1 MQPFDL
7 YLPTHLIFGKGRI
20 SELPEILRPYG
31 KKILLTYGGGSIK
44 KIGLYD
50 KIKALLPD
58 FEILE
63 LSGIAPNPKISSIR
77 AGVEICRKHKPD
89 LVLAVGG
96 GSVLDASKH
105 ICAGAFYPGD
115 PWDLVM
121 DPAKTGKS
129 LPLVTVLTLAA
140 TGSEYDNSAV
150 ISNPETNEK
159 MPFYGEAPR
168 ASICDPEY
176 TYTVSAGQTAA
187 GAADIM
193 SHTFEQYLVKEGN
206 ILSDAMCEGVLRTVV
221 KNAPIAI
228 LDPYDYEARAQL
240 MMASSFGC
248 NGLLCMGRTPSPWV
262 CHGIE
267 HEISAYTDITHGA
280 GLAIITPHWMDYSLT
295 TDTAERFAAYGE
307 HVYKLPRRTNRMEG
321 AKAAIIKTS
330 EFFRTLGLPS
340 RLSDLGV
347 GPEHFEDMAD
357 HVLANWFGDFQ
368 TAIRPV
374 DKAGILEILNA
385 SL

>member
-20 SELPEILRPYG
+20 SELPELLRPYG

-50 KIKALLPD
+50 KIKALLSD

-77 AGVEICRKHKPD
+77 SGVEICRKDKPD
-89 LVLAVGG
+89 VVLAVGG

-105 ICAGAFYPGD
+105 ICAGAFYSGD

-121 DPAKTGKS
+121 DPGKVTRS

-140 TGSEYDNSAV
+140 TGSEYDNSGV
-150 ISNPETNEK
+150 ISNPDTSEK

-176 TYTVSAGQTAA
+176 TCTVPASQTAA

-193 SHTFEQYLVKEGN
+193 SHTFEQYLVMEGN
-206 ILSDAMCEGVLRTVV
+206 ILSDAMCEGVLKTVV
-221 KNAPIAI
+221 KYAPVAIA
-228 LDPYDYEARAQL
+228 DPRNYEARAQL
-240 MMASSFGC
+240 MAASSFGC
-248 NGLLCMGRTPSPWV
+248 NGLLCMGRTPSPWI

-267 HEISAYTDITHGA
+267 HEISAYTDITHGV
-280 GLAIITPHWMDYSLT
+280 GLAIITPHWMTYSLT
-295 TDTAERFAAYGE
+295 KESAERFASYGE
-307 HVYKLPRRTNRMEG
+307 HVFGLPRCEDRMEG
-321 AKAAIIKTS
+321 ARAAIEKTS
-330 EFFRTLGLPS
+330 GFFRSLGLPAK
-340 RLSDLGV
+340 LSELGV

-357 HVLANWFGDFQ
+357 HVLAHWFGDFS